1 MLNKYLRFIVSVLIA
16 VVFLWLALKDVS
28 FHDLR
33 LTMGKLTYFWLLPY
47 LLVTLLSH
55 YLRAERWK
63 QLIEQDGIRS
73 SRMTLF
79 TGVMLGYMVN
89 YAVPRLGEVSRSVFV
104 GNTEQISR
112 SKLMGTVVLER
123 VLDLVVMLVLVI
135 FVVLYLLS
143 DYREIIPLF
152 GPDTARWVQSLMS
165 LNTALIVA
173 ILALAS
179 IAALYLIYRLM
190 LLLRRW
196 FPSLQKMFRFLADIS
211 TKFMQGLISIK
222 DVKNWPLFILLTAA
236 IWFCYVL
243 MTYIPFTAFDLHTEY
258 GLGLRA
264 ALVITVVSAL
274 GIALPS
280 PGGIGTYHWFVSR
293 SMLLFFA
300 VPEAEGVAYAIVTHL
315 VMMIIILVTAPLL
328 LAASRSGWF
337 QKPKRGQ
344 DSDPL
349 RT

>member
-1 MLNKYLRFIVSVLIA
+1 MLNKYLRFIVSILIA
-16 VVFLWLALKDVS
+16 AVFLWLALRDVS

-47 LLVTLLSH
+47 LLVSLMSH

-63 QLIEQDGIRS
+63 QLIEQDGIRT

-104 GNTEQISR
+104 GNKEQISR
-112 SKLMGTVVLER
+112 TKLMGTVVLER
-123 VLDLVVMLVLVI
+123 VLDLVVMLVLVV
-135 FVVLYLLS
+135 FVVVYLLA
-143 DYREIIPLF
+143 DYREIMPLF
-152 GPDTARWVQSLMS
+152 GTETARWVQSLMS
-165 LNTALIVA
+165 LNSALIIA

-179 IAALYLIYRLM
+179 IVALYLMYRLM

-211 TKFMQGLISIK
+211 TKFTQGLISIK
-222 DVKNWPLFILLTAA
+222 DVKNWPQFILLTVG

-258 GLGLRA
+258 GLGMRE

-274 GIALPS
+274 GVALPS

-293 SMLLFFA
+293 SLLLFFA

-315 VMMIIILVTAPLL
+315 VMMIIILITTPML
-328 LAASRSGWF
+328 LAASRAGWY
-337 QKPKRGQ
+337 QKLKCGQ
-344 DSDPL
+344 DSDPGHP
-349 RT
+349 

>member
-1 MLNKYLRFIVSVLIA
+1 MLKKYLRFIVSILIA
-16 VVFLWLALKDVS
+16 AVFLWLAVRDVS
-28 FHDLR
+28 FYDLR

-47 LLVTLLSH
+47 LFVSLLSH

-63 QLIEQDGIRS
+63 QLIERDGIRT

-104 GNTEQISR
+104 GNKEQISR

-123 VLDLVVMLVLVI
+123 LLDLVVMLVLVV
-135 FVVLYLLS
+135 FVAAYLLS
-143 DYREIIPLF
+143 DYRQIIPLL
-152 GPDTARWVQSLMS
+152 GNDTAQWVQSLMS
-165 LNTALIVA
+165 LNTALIIA

-179 IAALYLIYRLM
+179 LASLYLIYRLM

-196 FPSLQKMFRFLADIS
+196 FPSLQKTYRLLADIS
-211 TKFMQGLISIK
+211 AKFTQGLVSIK
-222 DVKNWPLFILLTAA
+222 DVKNWPLFILLTVA
-236 IWFCYVL
+236 IWFCYIL

-258 GLGLRA
+258 GLGMRE

-274 GIALPS
+274 GVALPS

-315 VMMIIILVTAPLL
+315 VMMIIILAATPML
-328 LAASRSGWF
+328 LAANRAGWF
-337 QKPKRGQ
+337 QKLKSGRDG
-344 DSDPL
+344 DP
-349 RT
+349 

>member
-1 MLNKYLRFIVSVLIA
+1 MLNKYLRFIVSILIA
-16 VVFLWLALKDVS
+16 AVFLWLALRDVS

-47 LLVTLLSH
+47 LLVSLMSH

-63 QLIEQDGIRS
+63 QLIEQDGIRT

-104 GNTEQISR
+104 GNREQISR
-112 SKLMGTVVLER
+112 TKLMGTVVLER
-123 VLDLVVMLVLVI
+123 VLDLVVMLVLVV
-135 FVVLYLLS
+135 FVVVYLLT
-143 DYREIIPLF
+143 DYRQIIPLF
-152 GPDTARWVQSLMS
+152 GSETARWVQSLMS
-165 LNTALIVA
+165 LNSALIIA
-173 ILALAS
+173 ILALAA

-211 TKFMQGLISIK
+211 AKFTQGLISIK

-258 GLGLRA
+258 GLGMRE
-264 ALVITVVSAL
+264 ALVITMVSAL
-274 GIALPS
+274 GVALPS

-315 VMMIIILVTAPLL
+315 VMMIIILVATPML
-328 LAASRSGWF
+328 LAASRAGWF
-337 QKPKRGQ
+337 QKLKRRQ
-344 DSDPL
+344 DSDPKHS
-349 RT
+349 